1 MLIIGISGKKRSGK
15 DTVFEFAKKHIT
27 EGTVLKFAFADGV
40 KEECSKA
47 AGVTVEH
54 MESHKDIFRKLYQ
67 FWGTEFRRGFYGNDY
82 WVTYLRNKILSN
94 AIIQKDESD
103 NLGKGVI
110 VFITD
115 VRFKNEADW
124 IKSVG
129 GFVIRIDRKD
139 NKFYKNPD
147 NHQSEIELD
156 EYDKFDWTIVNNHT
170 LEVLEYATKIALN
183 HIKKKLNSNHNI
195 KLK

>member
-1 MLIIGISGKKRSGK
+1 MLIIGISGKKQSGK

-27 EGTVLKFAFADGV
+27 KGTVLKFAFADGV

-82 WVTYLRNKILSN
+82 WVNYLRNKILSN

-129 GFVIRIDRKD
+129 GFLIRINRIDSSKD
-139 NKFYKNPD
+139 L
-147 NHQSEIELD
+147 HQSEIELD
-156 EYDKFDWTIVNNHT
+156 EYDQFDFIIDNNDTLHLLNARTI
-170 LEVLEYATKIALN
+170 AALSF
-183 HIKKKLNSNHNI
+183 IKHKLNSNHNI

>member
-1 MLIIGISGKKRSGK
+1 MLIIGISGKKQSGK
-15 DTVFEFAKKHIT
+15 DTVFEFAKKSIKT
-27 EGTVLKFAFADGV
+27 TVLKFAFADGV

-47 AGVTVEH
+47 TGVSFNA
-54 MESHKDIFRKLYQ
+54 MESRKDIYRKLYQ
-67 FWGTEFRRGFYGNDY
+67 WWGTEFRRGLFDNNY
-82 WVTYLRNKILSN
+82 WIDYLRNKILSN
-94 AIIQKDESD
+94 EIINKDESE
-103 NLGKGVI
+103 NLGKGVV

-129 GFVIRIDRKD
+129 GFLIRIDRKD

-170 LEVLEYATKIALN
+170 LEVLEGATKIALN
-183 HIKKKLNSNHNI
+183 YIKKKLNSNHNI

>member
-1 MLIIGISGKKRSGK
+1 MLIIGLSGKKQSGK
-15 DTVFEFAKKHIT
+15 DIVFEFAKKHIVK
-27 EGTVLKFAFADGV
+27 GTILKFAFADGV

-47 AGVTVEH
+47 TGVPFNA
-54 MESHKDIFRKLYQ
+54 MESNKDIYRKLYQ
-67 FWGTEFRRGFYGNDY
+67 WWGTEFRRGLFDNNY
-82 WVTYLRNKILSN
+82 WIDYLRNKILSN
-94 AIIQKDESD
+94 EIINKDESE

-129 GFVIRIDRKD
+129 GFIIRIDRIDGNKD
-139 NKFYKNPD
+139 L
-147 NHQSEIELD
+147 HQSEIELD
-156 EYDKFDWTIVNNHT
+156 DYDKFDYSISNNDN
-170 LEVLEYATKIALN
+170 LESLNHKVIIALN
-183 HIKKKLNSNHNI
+183 YIKKKLNSNHNI